1 MCACVSA
8 EVMLC
13 CKVAARGERREGSGP
28 EFAANSVSV
37 RELLS
42 LSSCAERGKR
52 AGLVT
57 WRLSLTLP
65 HNELLQNGQETQRAG
80 RPSHPQ
86 NPICQGQRK
95 EGAESKVHGN
105 H

>member
-1 MCACVSA
+1 MHA

-13 CKVAARGERREGSGP
+13 CKVAHGVGGERSGP
-28 EFAANSVSV
+28 EFAVNSVSV
-37 RELLS
+37 RELVS
-42 LSSCAERGKR
+42 PSSCAERGNGP
-52 AGLVT
+52 GLVT
-57 WRLSLTLP
+57 WRLSLTLL

-95 EGAESKVHGN
+95 EGAESKVQRN